1 MKTGL
6 QRLTWQL
13 MVCCLLF
20 NLSPAGSGA
29 TSWRQDAQSGRL
41 VQQRGDSVGAGRF
54 YISALGKLRAT
65 RTSES
70 DPAYRQ
76 LFFEFISDDILDL
89 GVSRRLADAE
99 NLAKWKVATA
109 EAMFGPNSVSAV
121 DAWHD
126 LYTLYGVQQKSDLQ
140 SSAKE
145 TMKQRMAETVR
156 LNPNKNQEIM
166 QVFAAKS
173 KRSKARLGP
182 ALQTIRGA
190 LD

>member
-1 MKTGL
+1 
-6 QRLTWQL
+6 
-13 MVCCLLF
+13 
-20 NLSPAGSGA
+20 
-29 TSWRQDAQSGRL
+29 
-41 VQQRGDSVGAGRF
+41 
-54 YISALGKLRAT
+54 
-65 RTSES
+65 
-70 DPAYRQ
+70 

-109 EAMFGPNSVSAV
+109 EGMFGPNSVSAV